1 MKSHVLVIHKNKRT
15 LDSLA
20 HLFRR
25 GDERVWS
32 TSDLNEGHKIL
43 LRRRPRIVVLD
54 LALALNGGAKL
65 VNQVRAELPKT
76 KIIGVI
82 DEPDPELEKAAIQDG
97 VQAILHP
104 PYNRESIQIVLR
116 MAAGTRNRAISTR
129 ASDKNPKTSLPQLPR
144 VRFPVVVKI
153 TAPYLALAIVLAIAA
168 AFVASRIVLD
178 TVENRFT
185 NQLIEAGKLSADWM
199 VQEENNRLETLR
211 LLSHTQGISSA
222 LLEGDAEVLRKLALP
237 LAINAGEEAVEF
249 LDASGASV
257 LSLRRAPDD
266 SIEELV
272 SSRGD
277 TQFRDWEFVQRV
289 YAGQSDIEG
298 DKFAD
303 LVRAPWGEYLYIA
316 GPIFADN
323 GTQVGA
329 ILVGKSLTT
338 ITRQLRQATFAQTT
352 LYDYEGFPLASSL
365 AAFETG
371 PPQPDSEAT
380 SRLLAHQDTES
391 LTRGINVGS
400 VTYRELLAPWQ
411 VRNGEDIGLLG
422 TALPET
428 FLIRTSRLTLLQIFL
443 LVVVSL
449 LLVVAVGVF
458 ISTRITRP
466 LQDVVRASTQVASGN
481 LDVRVQP
488 TGQDEITVLAH
499 AFNHLVGGL
508 REGSVYRDLLG
519 RTVSPEVREQLRETF
534 ASGKIDLGGQT
545 AMATVLIADIRGFT
559 SISEA
564 TDPGKLMTWLN
575 EFFGELV
582 PIIVKHSGIVNK
594 FDGDAVL
601 AFFGVLP
608 QPLAAD
614 ISAYLACNC
623 ALEML
628 AAINE
633 INMRRA
639 ERGEPTFVTGIGLNT
654 GLVTAG
660 ALGAA
665 DRLHYT
671 IIGDTVNIT
680 QRIESQT
687 RIYEEGAILISQY
700 THQMLAGRQAEFEI
714 EPLLGKFSA
723 KGKSEPISLYRLR
736 SRARGAVRAKNNGR

>member
-1 MKSHVLVIHKNKRT
+1 M
-15 LDSLA
+15 
-20 HLFRR
+20 
-25 GDERVWS
+25 WS
-32 TSDLNEGHKIL
+32 ATDLKTGREIL
-43 LRRRPRIVVLD
+43 RRRRPRIVVLD
-54 LALALNGGAKL
+54 LALALNGGANL

-76 KIIGVI
+76 KIIRVI

-104 PYNRESIQIVLR
+104 PFNRVSIQIVLG
-116 MAAGTRNRAISTR
+116 MAVGKRNPAKATR
-129 ASDKNPKTSLPQLPR
+129 ASDKTPRTQLPR
-144 VRFPVVVKI
+144 VRIPVAAKI
-153 TAPYLALAIVLAIAA
+153 TAPYLALAFVLAIAA

-178 TVENRFT
+178 SVENRFA

-199 VQEENNRLETLR
+199 VQEENKRLETLR
-211 LLSHTQGISSA
+211 LLAHTQGISSA
-222 LLEGDAEVLRKLALP
+222 LSDGDAEALRNLALP
-237 LAINAGEEAVEF
+237 VAINAGEEAMEF

-257 LSLRRAPDD
+257 LSLRRDPDD
-266 SIEELV
+266 SIEKLV
-272 SSRGD
+272 SMRGD
-277 TQFRDWEFVQRV
+277 AQFRDWEFVQRV
-289 YAGQSDIEG
+289 YEGESDAEG
-298 DKFAD
+298 DKYAR
-303 LVRAPWGEYLYIA
+303 LARAPWGEYLYVA
-316 GPIFADN
+316 GPVFSEN
-323 GTQVGA
+323 ETQLGA
-329 ILVGKSLTT
+329 MLVGKSLTT
-338 ITRQLRQATFAQTT
+338 ITRQLREATFAQTT
-352 LYDYEGFPLASSL
+352 LYDYEGLPLASSL
-365 AAFETG
+365 AVFKTG
-371 PPQPDSEAT
+371 LSQPDSELT
-380 SRLLAHQDTES
+380 SRLLARQDTES
-391 LTRGINVGS
+391 LTRGIDVGS

-422 TALPET
+422 AALPET
-428 FLIRTSRLTLLQIFL
+428 FLIQTSRLTLLNIFL

-449 LLVVAVGVF
+449 LLVVAVGIF

-466 LQDVVRASTQVASGN
+466 LQSVVRASTQVAGGN

-488 TGQDEITVLAH
+488 SGQDEVTVLAH

-508 REGSVYRDLLG
+508 REGSVYQDLLG

-534 ASGKIDLGGQT
+534 ATGKIDLGGQT
-545 AMATVLIADIRGFT
+545 AMASVLMADIRGFT
-559 SISEA
+559 TISEA

-608 QPLAAD
+608 RPLAAD
-614 ISAYLACNC
+614 MSAYYACKC

-628 AAINE
+628 DAISD

-671 IIGDTVNIT
+671 IIGDTVNT
-680 QRIESQT
+680 AQRIE
-687 RIYEEGAILISQY
+687 
-700 THQMLAGRQAEFEI
+700 
-714 EPLLGKFSA
+714 
-723 KGKSEPISLYRLR
+723 
-736 SRARGAVRAKNNGR
+736 